1 VIPLEPHLL
10 VRAASVYLAV
20 VLTGIVWAWRRP
32 ASRAMAGA
40 LLASLWNLPVVLA
53 LHLVAMRAGWW
64 SFDAAGGLLLGM
76 PVDLY
81 LSWIWLWGT
90 VPALAFP
97 SAPLAAVIALGL
109 ATDVV
114 LMPAAAP
121 LLHLGSGW
129 LVGETV
135 WLAFGLLPGQLLARW
150 TARDAQLIARAVL
163 QVAAFSGLLLF
174 VLPAMII
181 AGSTS
186 TWRNPLTLPLWQ
198 LSLVAQLLALPA
210 VIGLSAVQE
219 FVTRGGGTPVPF
231 DPPTTIVTTG
241 VYAYV
246 RNPMQLSAVVLLF
259 VLGLVLRNAWV
270 AAAGIMAHIYSAGL
284 AGWDEEA
291 DLRARFGDEWIAYR
305 RGVRAWI
312 PRLRPWQAPDSPPA
326 RLFVAAS
333 CGMCTEV
340 GGWFASR
347 SVRGLVIVPAEMH
360 PSRALRRVT
369 YESGDG
375 RDVVS
380 GVAAIGRALE
390 HIHVG
395 WALPGMVMRLP
406 IVRPLIQLLVD
417 ASGGEPRT
425 LTAGSASSAPPD

>member
-10 VRAASVYLAV
+10 VRAAAVYLAV
-20 VLTGIVWAWRRP
+20 VSTGIVWAWRRP
-32 ASRAMAGA
+32 TSRAMAGA
-40 LLASLWNLPVVLA
+40 LLASLWNVPVVLA
-53 LHLVAMRAGWW
+53 LHLLAARARWW
-64 SFDAAGGLLLGM
+64 SFDASGGLLLGM

-81 LSWIWLWGT
+81 LSWVWLWGA
-90 VPALAFP
+90 VPALALP
-97 SAPLAAVIALGL
+97 SAPLAAVIALAL

-129 LVGETV
+129 LVGEAA
-135 WLAFGLLPGQLLARW
+135 WLVFGLLPGQLLARW
-150 TARDAQLIARAVL
+150 TARDEHLIARAVL
-163 QVAAFSGLLLF
+163 QIAAFSGLLLF
-174 VLPAMII
+174 VLPATVI

-186 TWRNPLTLPLWQ
+186 AWRNPLTLPLWQ
-198 LSLVAQLLALPA
+198 FSLIVQLLAVPA

-231 DPPTTIVTTG
+231 DPPRTIVTTG

-259 VLGLVLRNAWV
+259 LLGLVLRNAWL

-291 DLRARFGDEWIAYR
+291 DLRARFGEQWIAYR

-312 PRLRPWQAPDSPPA
+312 PRLRPWQRPGSPPA

-340 GGWFASR
+340 GRWFARRGVS
-347 SVRGLVIVPAEMH
+347 GLVIVPAEMH

-395 WALPGMVMRLP
+395 WALPGLLMRLP
-406 IVRPLIQLLVD
+406 IVRPSIQLLVD
-417 ASGGEPRT
+417 ASGGEARDLP
-425 LTAGSASSAPPD
+425 AMS